1 MKHARQSV
9 TKAQNAAPGSW
20 YTIQFGHQTTTG
32 RKRSI
37 TWTGCTDDDIFTNKT
52 GFSKTRLANI
62 AKLLSTLSSMKLD
75 P

>member
-9 TKAQNAAPGSW
+9 AKVPNAAPGSW
-20 YTIQFGHQTTTG
+20 YPIQFGHQTTTG
-32 RKRSI
+32 RERSI
-37 TWTGCTDDDIFTNKT
+37 TRTGCMDDDIFTNKT